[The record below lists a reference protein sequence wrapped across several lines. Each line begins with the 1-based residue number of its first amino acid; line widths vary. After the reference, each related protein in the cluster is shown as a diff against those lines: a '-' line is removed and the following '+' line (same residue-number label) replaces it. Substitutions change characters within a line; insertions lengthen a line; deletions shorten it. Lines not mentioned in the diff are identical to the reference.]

1 MWRAILGWRVSPG
14 SRSVSSGNGRAM
26 HRVRTLAQP
35 VTLEEMMAI
44 TEVWVDTAL
53 QLGEKSLRT
62 MERLVRAQ
70 YRRHGEPTA
79 AQA

>member
-1 MWRAILGWRVSPG
+1 MS
-14 SRSVSSGNGRAM
+14 
-26 HRVRTLAQP
+26 QP

-70 YRRHGEPTA
+70 YKRHGTRDA
-79 AQA
+79 ALA